1 MATKKHT
8 SKKHSTKKHA
18 AKHTTKHTSMTKKH
32 TEGKTMHEYCVG
44 CRKKVDIHD
53 VHEETFKGKGSVTR
67 KRLVGKCVEGHKF
80 FRFMKSD

>member
-1 MATKKHT
+1 MATKKHV
-8 SKKHSTKKHA
+8 SKKHSTKKHS
-18 AKHTTKHTSMTKKH
+18 AKHSAHKSMTKKH
-32 TEGKTMHEYCVG
+32 VEGKTMHEYCVG

-67 KRLVGKCVEGHKF
+67 KRLVGKCAAGHKF